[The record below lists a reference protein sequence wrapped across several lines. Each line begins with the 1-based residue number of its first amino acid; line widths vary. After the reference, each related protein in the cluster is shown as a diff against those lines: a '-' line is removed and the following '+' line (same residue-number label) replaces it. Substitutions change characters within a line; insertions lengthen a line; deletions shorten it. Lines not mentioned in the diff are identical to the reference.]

1 MSLICSFAPLV
12 VWGALPLSESPISNA
27 STVRRNCQR
36 DNNLRPD
43 RVFGHYGHVRNE
55 SHLRSARPRLIA
67 SGHRSC
73 CGSDGLGRYGG
84 LWALRN
90 DIRHDI
96 SVHIG
101 QTEVAAGVAV
111 GQLLVIQPQQV
122 QDGGVEVVEVDL
134 VFHRVVAVVVGGP
147 VP

>member
-1 MSLICSFAPLV
+1 MRRKRRVVRLRHTGNDLQLGNAPRV
-12 VWGALPLSESPISNA
+12 VDIGLKNRSRPLLEDFPESPLGKDA
-27 STVRRNCQR
+27 LAGGEGDVG
-36 DNNLRPD
+36 L
-43 RVFGHYGHVRNE
+43 
-55 SHLRSARPRLIA
+55 ARLIA
-67 SGHRSC
+67 SGHRSS
-73 CGSDGLGRYGG
+73 CGSDGLGRHGG